1 MADAIFLNATPFAIG
16 VNLNVSEANQ
26 PIGAMRDPTQAD
38 PPKLTLPGAAF
49 PIAAN
54 KRGNVFG
61 ASTPGNDVD
70 NLLIIF
76 SSDRGVPGVWHLQS
90 TVSVALGL
98 YFYLLDDLVV
108 GVDQTGGSAGITI
121 RQGSI
126 QEFLQLIE
134 LFSGVPWEFPTLS

>member
-1 MADAIFLNATPFAIG
+1 MANAIFLNATPFAIG

-54 KRGNVFG
+54 KRDNVFG

-76 SSDRGVPGVWHLQS
+76 SPDRGVPGLWHLQS

>member
-16 VNLNVSEANQ
+16 LNLNGSDDNQ
-26 PIGAMRDPTQAD
+26 PVGAMPEPTQTD
-38 PPKLTLPGAAF
+38 PPKVTLPGAAL

-54 KRGNVFG
+54 KRGSVFG

-76 SSDRGVPGVWHLQS
+76 SSDRGMPAVWHLQS

-108 GVDQTGGSAGITI
+108 G
-121 RQGSI
+121 
-126 QEFLQLIE
+126 
-134 LFSGVPWEFPTLS
+134 